1 MDFVEGVDKIN
12 LQAIDANTA
21 SGFAGNQDFF
31 FFGSS
36 PIAIANQVSFTQSG
50 GNTIV
55 SADTNGNSSADIV
68 IVLTGLHALTQ
79 DDFIL

>member
-1 MDFVEGVDKIN
+1 MPSG
-12 LQAIDANTA
+12 A
-21 SGFAGNQDFF
+21 SGNQDFS

-36 PIAIANQVSFTQSG
+36 ASAVANSITFTESG

-55 SADTNGNSSADIV
+55 SADTNGNSTVDIV
-68 IVLTGLHALTQ
+68 IVLAGLHALTQ